1 MPGNPHKGTWRDL
14 GGAENEGPWTPSLT
28 GAGGLGREQRMV
40 EMSDEQT
47 INLSWI
53 EELLGRYKR
62 LCFGGQENVVGECN
76 T

>member
-1 MPGNPHKGTWRDL
+1 
-14 GGAENEGPWTPSLT
+14 
-28 GAGGLGREQRMV
+28 MV

-53 EELLGRYKR
+53 EELLGRYR
-62 LCFGGQENVVGECN
+62 RFCFGGQGNVVGECD

>member
-1 MPGNPHKGTWRDL
+1 
-14 GGAENEGPWTPSLT
+14 
-28 GAGGLGREQRMV
+28 MV

-53 EELLGRYKR
+53 EELLGRYRR
-62 LCFGGQENVVGECN
+62 LCFGGQENVVGECD